1 MTSATTISYI
11 FEEWIGTTYP
21 MEYFLLGLMWLFLAS
36 IAGVLWVLFYVYLS
50 AFVVLIYEKT
60 LRLKGKYDVICY
72 LILAYLWDIFG
83 RIWHG
88 YELHGIE
95 NIPNGPGL
103 VIYYHAAIP
112 LDYMLFIARYFL
124 LKKKICHS
132 VVDRFVFKLPG
143 LKNML
148 EILQMKPGTKDECLC
163 TLKEGH
169 LMAISPGGM
178 REALFSDE
186 NYKMIWGKRKG
197 FAQIALDAKVPIIP
211 VFTQNAREGYR
222 TSGKIGALRKLYE
235 SFRMPVLLIYGG
247 WPVKWRTY
255 IGEPIPYDPD
265 ITVEDL
271 AKKAKFALQH
281 LIDKHQRKPGCI
293 LRALLE
299 RFYNPN
305 HAKDV

>member
-1 MTSATTISYI
+1 
-11 FEEWIGTTYP
+11 
-21 MEYFLLGLMWLFLAS
+21 
-36 IAGVLWVLFYVYLS
+36 
-50 AFVVLIYEKT
+50 
-60 LRLKGKYDVICY
+60 
-72 LILAYLWDIFG
+72 
-83 RIWHG
+83 
-88 YELHGIE
+88 
-95 NIPNGPGL
+95 
-103 VIYYHAAIP
+103 
-112 LDYMLFIARYFL
+112 
-124 LKKKICHS
+124 
-132 VVDRFVFKLPG
+132 
-143 LKNML
+143 ML